1 MNRLRPVLIAAL
13 CSAVA
18 ACGGVVPPPA
28 TQISRPPAG
37 PPASA
42 FTRPGPLIGT
52 DARHLIQM
60 FGQPRLDIRE
70 STMRKLQFANGRC
83 VLDAYLYFP
92 PQGKEQ
98 LVTHVDA
105 RTPTGTDIDAASCS
119 AALQAK

>member
-1 MNRLRPVLIAAL
+1 MKRPHLALIAAL
-13 CSAVA
+13 SSTLA
-18 ACGGVVPPPA
+18 ACGGVVPPPP
-28 TQISRPPAG
+28 TQIARPPAG

-52 DARHLIQM
+52 DARHLMQM

-70 STMRKLQFANGRC
+70 NAMRKLQFANGRC
-83 VLDAYLYFP
+83 VLDAYLYVP
-92 PQGKEQ
+92 PLGKEP

-105 RTPTGTDIDAASCS
+105 RTPTGTDIDPVSCS